1 MLSTQYGYS
10 WDYKYSPLLFIFIY
24 RVLVVHLNMVKLS
37 CQPID
42 CSFLFEML
50 YDDMPSLSLYCHDF
64 TDYFLITFEK
74 LVFIMHNGK
83 TLEKIEKI
91 SPMPNKNLSFLER
104 KYVVVQFPLSI
115 LLPLKIWPI
124 LLSFLIP

>member
-1 MLSTQYGYS
+1 
-10 WDYKYSPLLFIFIY
+10 
-24 RVLVVHLNMVKLS
+24 
-37 CQPID
+37 
-42 CSFLFEML
+42 ML

-64 TDYFLITFEK
+64 TVYFLITFEK

-115 LLPLKIWPI
+115 LLPLQIWPI